1 MKKYILNFT
10 VPQFKAVVRNIIK
23 EDYRINQIIEWIY
36 VKKTSSFDE
45 FTNISKDLR
54 EELNKRF
61 TLRDLKIVK
70 KERSII
76 DGTIRYTF
84 QAADKKYF
92 FAVFLPINGKNSIC
106 ISSQTGCLISCIF
119 CSSGKVKKAKFV
131 RNLTRGEILEQILQ
145 IENDIKD
152 KVSNVLF
159 MGMGEPTLNLNNVVL
174 VLNSLLS
181 NKEFGIGKRHITLSS
196 VGNIP
201 AIKKLADDN
210 FGVRL
215 ALSLHS
221 VDEKQR
227 KKLIPNN
234 FCFHIGDILNA
245 GKYYL
250 KKTKSRLTI
259 EYILIGNINDSVT
272 DAHRLARLLRHHEL
286 LNSNVQVNLM
296 PFNPIDGINLQVPQE
311 KTVQRFKNILRFN
324 RVVVNIRQVKGVDI
338 KAACGQ
344 LGC

>member
-10 VPQFKAVVRNIIK
+10 VAQFKATVKNIIK
-23 EDYRINQIIEWIY
+23 EDYKINQIIEWVY
-36 VKKTSSFDE
+36 VKKVSSFNE

-70 KERSII
+70 KERSIV
-76 DGTIRYTF
+76 DRTIRYTF
-84 QAADKKYF
+84 QTVDKKYF
-92 FAVFLPINGKNSIC
+92 FAVFLSTNGKNSVC
-106 ISSQTGCLISCIF
+106 ISSQIGCPISCIF
-119 CSSGKVKKAKFV
+119 CSSGRSKLI

-145 IENDIKD
+145 IENDIKE
-152 KVSNVLF
+152 KISGVLF
-159 MGMGEPTLNLNNVVL
+159 MGMGEPTLNLNNTVL

-196 VGNIP
+196 VGNVL
-201 AIKKLADDN
+201 AIKKLADGN
-210 FGVRL
+210 FNVRL

-227 KKLIPNN
+227 RKLIPNN
-234 FCFHIGDILNA
+234 FGFHIGDILNA

-250 KKTKSRLTI
+250 KKTKSHLTI
-259 EYILIGNINDSVT
+259 EYILIKNINDSAIN
-272 DAHRLARLLRHHEL
+272 AHKLVRLLRHYEL
-286 LNSNVQVNLM
+286 LNPNVQVNLM
-296 PFNPIDGINLQVPQE
+296 PFNLIDGTNLKIPQQ
-311 KTVQRFKNILRFN
+311 KIVQKFKNILKLN
-324 RVVVNIRQVKGVDI
+324 GIIVNIRQAKGADI

-344 LGC
+344 LGY